1 MEVDNDQI
9 KHTLTY
15 IHTYTYYEFLTI
27 KEPSGHQV
35 VVFADGCV
43 V

>member
-1 MEVDNDQI
+1 MELDQI
-9 KHTLTY
+9 KPTL
-15 IHTYTYYEFLTI
+15 YYEFLTI